1 MLRVPGPPTTQDQ
14 ARAPWGKLGQVHLDP
29 GSHPSRTGHSQKI
42 TRATAPAESRMWL
55 LLSGGRHL
63 DTEVNEVYISLLPAP
78 PDPEEEEEAVGV
90 EP

>member
-1 MLRVPGPPTTQDQ
+1 MSEKVMLRAPGPRTTQDQ

-55 LLSGGRHL
+55 LGPQWAGRGPPPGEG
-63 DTEVNEVYISLLPAP
+63 TSREVR
-78 PDPEEEEEAVGV
+78 
-90 EP
+90 